1 MPEEKADALVL
12 HPDDNVAVLLG
23 DFKAGDS
30 IRVKVG
36 DEIRRISLLSDIP
49 FGHKCALQPLR
60 VGDAVLKY
68 GRKIGVATKDIREG
82 EHVHVHNIQG
92 TRAKAPVCGRSAT

>member
-1 MPEEKADALVL
+1 MPEERADALAL

-30 IRVKVG
+30 IRVKIG
-36 DEIRRISLLSDIP
+36 DEIREVSLLSDIP
-49 FGHKCALQPLR
+49 FGHKCALRPLR
-60 VGDAVLKY
+60 AGDAVLKY
-68 GRKIGVATKDIREG
+68 GRKIGVATKEIREG

-92 TRAKAPVCGRSAT
+92 TRARSSSCGRSAS